1 MASKIKDITKTGPI
15 GLQGIRGTDLY
26 SKLQAGAAN
35 NDKDALAILQG
46 LSNTKPTPYNF
57 GNPEQYFRP
66 IEQAAG
72 SPFEDLGNS
81 SYDDPFVIGEDAS
94 IIGDIRAERQPW
106 YAQLGAGLV
115 KTASLA
121 ATTFID
127 GIAGLIYGIG
137 AAGIAAFDD
146 NYSASE
152 AFSKLWDNDVSNA
165 LQNWNNAMEEWLPNY
180 RTEEELNNAWYQNLG
195 TVNFWADN
203 VLKNIGF
210 TVGAFY
216 SGGAFTKSLKATKL
230 LKGDIGAQVLGSV
243 YSAVNEGRIEANNNS
258 DDWEKLERQKIDD
271 AFLTRLEDAGI
282 TVSSEEELAEY
293 TAADPLYQKQIDNL
307 ADRKAKMGLTDFIGN
322 TVLLSLDNMYSFG
335 KLYKRGFEN
344 AKTIAQKRVTRE
356 ALNEG
361 LEQAAREA
369 DDVIGG
375 IVKDGAE
382 YSFKKITTKQA
393 IGRGLKIGLVEGN
406 EEMLQAMLSEFSG
419 NMQSADSPD
428 AYYEA
433 MTNPDAELK
442 TQDMLTSVTKAF
454 VNTYGNSDR
463 WEEFA
468 VGALTGLFGMPTFG
482 KVANS
487 DANTW
492 IGRGK
497 KFGVS
502 GGLFGEIGNA
512 NRTNAEGQEAV
523 DYMNR
528 YLRKLQD
535 QKRHFVQSQS
545 FTDAMDGYAEAGDTF
560 EYKNA
565 EDNEDFAA
573 ISRFAKVG
581 RLKDLRDI
589 VKQDFENI
597 SDEELEKIARFT
609 SPQDTAGDANE
620 TAVGGWRNEDGSYMS
635 DTEYGR
641 YQMRIE
647 LAQKRDKILKEI
659 DNYEKSVREVR
670 AIGNNSLTEDQVN
683 ELAWLNWKVGQFDS
697 RFSNIKE
704 DNEYTFTMFSNA
716 LLNFRDSI
724 DEESEEG
731 QKWMKSVNNLID
743 FMSYLQGA
751 PTAISLASRIAGNKE
766 IVDALMNE
774 DMYDIY
780 LGESGLSYTEFSR
793 MMNNLKDAGR
803 IAMAADT
810 FNKRL
815 KEFTKDPIKLIQ
827 NRERIDQQVQ
837 QQRTNIQNNQRRQQV
852 EDSSVA
858 DLVSAARDGEDLDSM
873 FDVLPED
880 MDEAQADIDA
890 ANQELNARQRVQ
902 EAQNIITSTDAL
914 VGNDSQEGLIFQVEE
929 ASDQAMQDAA
939 TLMRQSEQRA
949 ESEDELLDLQRE
961 VFNDPNVLFSD
972 NDEIQSLI
980 NQGMSQEEI
989 ALYAQDRLDAARDV
1003 LNTAIGNLDEAKKD
1017 LEDLRTDG
1025 SRTVREDVT
1034 DNPETEQPRDTGH
1047 DATPAGETLTP
1058 AEKKQQEAEA
1068 QTAGMNEDMNDILA
1082 GLEGEESGNPLEDT
1096 QDNLETEPIIPTPA
1110 YTESTINSQ
1119 MEEIDNTDYSRQE
1132 ETEQANYWR
1141 PTTTRYPF
1149 GYTLVQAFK
1158 QLAGRTF
1165 DKFTFPTDKK
1175 SFSKVPFYQMAKYMK
1190 NNDGSSK
1197 YTEAELKRMEV
1208 VYKYLD
1214 KVAAFERVDNG
1225 YVKAGDTIGF
1235 TTISTINDK
1244 AGDVVIFITKN
1255 GQIVGDLMSKSDLSK
1270 SAANRG
1276 MLEFVEKLERELESI
1291 PDGYDDYDFEY
1302 TTHVSKNMVGKVPFT
1317 ISSETQTLN
1326 TIASQTSSTGGTT
1339 QGNLLLGI
1347 AMASGKNTNI
1357 AIEPGR
1363 TKAQGQSAR
1372 EMATM
1377 SPINAIAGQPF
1388 MLVETSSDRRKYIT
1402 VPFIMPRYD
1411 QSTQHTGLAAQVH
1424 HLITKI
1430 LNADEKDFGGLKLDL
1445 RELLALEDV
1454 HINIDPVT
1462 QKMKMTITPRG
1473 EKHQVTVFNDLVTA
1487 PDASTRISQALYGQ
1501 PFQISRRYING
1512 QINGLDYN
1520 TLVGEIAYTN
1530 LPQGGTHT
1538 VSDWF
1543 TINPIDKDGK
1553 EIKAKNPK
1561 STGVNPEARDRK
1573 VTIIQGSAF
1582 EVDTRTW
1589 EITNNKGEVMD
1600 PNKQSERWNRIRAM
1614 AYGQA
1619 QNKDTSRP
1627 YQTPWGLFD
1636 ATRSQF
1642 ISAEEQ
1648 VITEGIAAVGEALKQ
1663 QSEQFTKQREAD
1675 VLNWLKRPN
1684 VTTAINSYIELGIKV
1699 TPDLSVEN
1707 VLNAMISKETNAD
1720 VKVALQDVLRF
1731 DSTKAYLDS
1740 LIASYK
1746 PAANQSPSGQETVDF
1761 ESLVAANTE
1770 KMKKSRLLG
1779 NAKRKALWEV
1789 LSPKQKHTIANDILH
1804 QEQWMRQLE
1813 QAWQPKTQDFN
1824 EKVLRG
1830 SVDTLIGNQPLNR
1843 ENATQD
1849 AKSIT
1854 AKERAWFDSHLP
1866 QLSTAERLHFVGRIM
1881 GISQEGDPIE
1891 AWGQFSNGVITI
1903 ANNAARGTL
1912 YHEAFHSVVYTLLTD
1927 AEYSEL
1933 YDAAKARYGNQSA
1946 EALEEILAEGFR
1958 RYMEIREEPVSGTI
1972 AKIFQTLKRWIN
1984 NLFGKTAAID
1994 NLFYRINQGQYA
2006 NRETREVKDVTRNM
2020 WSGAQEA
2027 AKKIFFDEVYGQR
2040 LSEWDIHRINQKLS
2054 RLSSLAGDSQPW
2066 ILRQSRNGGYYIAGY
2081 KNRPV
2086 TMEDYWSPGLWRN
2099 VRYRTNDTS
2108 SISRQQYSRD
2118 KHDVANLS
2126 EEQVNYMAERGVTPQ
2141 EFNTWSNEAKDIFL
2155 RCM

>member
-1 MASKIKDITKTGPI
+1 MAKDITETGPV
-15 GLQGIRGTDLY
+15 GLKGIKGINQQSQVDTSDYWDSLMTGIASSNGRQLAAAYTPDQSTDVGMLTSAY
-26 SKLQAGAAN
+26 
-35 NDKDALAILQG
+35 G
-46 LSNTKPTPYNF
+46 LGDS
-57 GNPEQYFRP
+57 
-66 IEQAAG
+66 I
-72 SPFEDLGNS
+72 
-81 SYDDPFVIGEDAS
+81 YDDAVQSVHQLEHLQ
-94 IIGDIRAERQPW
+94 DIRAAEQPW
-106 YAQLGAGLV
+106 YAQLGAGLLKGV
-115 KTASLA
+115 SLA
-121 ATTFID
+121 ATTFLD
-127 GIAGLIYGIG
+127 GTLGLVGGIVEMPNKG
-137 AAGIAAFDD
+137 F
-146 NYSASE
+146 SA
-152 AFSKLWDNDVSNA
+152 LWENEISNG
-165 LQNWNNAMEEWLPNY
+165 LQEWNNLMEEWVPTY
-180 RTEEELNNAWYQNLG
+180 RSEEEMNNSWWQNMG
-195 TVNFWADN
+195 TVNFWADG
-203 VLKNIGF
+203 VLKNLGF
-210 TVGAFY
+210 TVGAFS
-216 SGGAFTKSLKATKL
+216 SGNVFTKGLKAVGL
-230 LKGDIGAQVLGSV
+230 LKSGIAAQVLGGV
-243 YSAVNEGRIEANNNS
+243 YSAVNEARIEANNNP
-258 DDWEKLERQKIDD
+258 DDWEKLALQELDDQYLQLLQDRGIEVTNYDDFER
-271 AFLTRLEDAGI
+271 
-282 TVSSEEELAEY
+282 
-293 TAADPLYQKQIDNL
+293 
-307 ADRKAKMGLTDFIGN
+307 RKASDPDYQRMVDDIAERKKSMGATIFWGN
-322 TVLLSLDNMYSFG
+322 TVLTSLDNIYSFG
-335 KLYKRGFEN
+335 KLYKRGFQN
-344 AKTIAQKRVTRE
+344 AQTIAKKRATKN

-361 LEQAAREA
+361 LEQAARE
-369 DDVIGG
+369 DDEVIGG
-375 IVKDGAE
+375 IVKEGAD
-382 YSFKKITTKQA
+382 YNFKKITKKQA
-393 IGRGLKIGLVEGN
+393 LGRGLKIGLVEGN
-406 EEMLQAMLSEFSG
+406 EEMAQALISATAG
-419 NMQSADSPD
+419 NWETYDSPD
-428 AYYEA
+428 AYYRA
-433 MTNPDAELK
+433 MNDPQAELK
-442 TQDMLTSVTKAF
+442 TKDFLTSVTEGFA
-454 VNTYGNSDR
+454 NTYGNGDR

-468 VGALTGLFGMPTFG
+468 IGAITGLLGMPTFG
-482 KVANS
+482 KVNNS

-492 IGRGK
+492 LGK
-497 KFGVS
+497 GKTIAFS

-512 NRTNAEGQEAV
+512 NRINREGQEVV
-523 DYMNR
+523 DYMNS
-528 YLRKLQD
+528 YVRKLKD
-535 QKRHFVQSQS
+535 QQRHFVQSQS
-545 FTDAMDGYAEAGDTF
+545 FTDAMDGYAEAGNAF

-581 RLKDLRDI
+581 RLEDLRDI
-589 VKQDFENI
+589 VKQDFANI

-609 SPQDTAGDANE
+609 SPQDTEGDNAE
-620 TAVGGWRNEDGSYMS
+620 TAIGGWRNADGSYMS
-635 DTEYGR
+635 DTEAGR
-641 YQMRIE
+641 NQMRQE
-647 LAQKRDKILKEI
+647 LSEKRDKILKQI
-659 DNYEKSVREVR
+659 DNYEQSVGKVR
-670 AIGNNSLTEDQVN
+670 AIANASLSEDQVN
-683 ELAWLNWKVGQFDS
+683 ELAWLDWKLSQFDD

-704 DNEYTFTMFSNA
+704 KNAETFQRFGNT
-716 LLNFRDSI
+716 LLNLRDAI
-724 DEESEEG
+724 DENSEEG
-731 QKWMKSVNNLID
+731 KKYLKSVNNVMD

-751 PTAISLASRIAGNKE
+751 KSSLELASRVAGNSRIME
-766 IVDALMNE
+766 QLMNE
-774 DMYDIY
+774 DNFDFFF
-780 LGESGLSYTEFSR
+780 GESGMSYSNFVD
-793 MMNNLKDAGR
+793 MMTNLQDAGK
-803 IAMAADT
+803 IAMAAKT
-810 FNKRL
+810 FNER
-815 KEFTKDPIKLIQ
+815 FQDFIKNPMKVIQ
-827 NRERIDQQVQ
+827 NREKIDQQVQ

-852 EDSSVA
+852 EDSSVS

-880 MDEAQADIDA
+880 MDEAQADMDA

-914 VGNDSQEGLIFQVEE
+914 VGNDSQEGLIFQVEG
-929 ASDQAMQDAA
+929 ASDQAMQDAS

-972 NDEIQSLI
+972 NDEIQSLV
-980 NQGMSQEEI
+980 NQGISQEEI
-989 ALYAQDRLDAARDV
+989 AQYAQDRLDAARDV

-1068 QTAGMNEDMNDILA
+1068 QTADMNEDMNDALA
-1082 GLEGEESGNPLEDT
+1082 GLEGEENGNPLEDT

-1110 YTESTINSQ
+1110 YTESIINSQ
-1119 MEEIDNTDYSRQE
+1119 IGEIYNTDYSRQE
-1132 ETEQANYWR
+1132 EAEQAAYWK
-1141 PTTTRYPF
+1141 PTTTRLPIHRKI
-1149 GYTLVQAFK
+1149 GDD
-1158 QLAGRTF
+1158 R
-1165 DKFTFPTDKK
+1165 
-1175 SFSKVPFYQMAKYMK
+1175 PFYKIAKDLK
-1190 NNDGSSK
+1190 NADGSPR
-1197 YTEAELKRMEV
+1197 YTEAELKRMEA
-1208 VYKYLD
+1208 VYKELD
-1214 KVAAFERVDNG
+1214 KVGAFERVDNG

-1235 TTISTINDK
+1235 TTIKSLNDE
-1244 AGDVVIFITKN
+1244 AGDVVILITKN
-1255 GQIVGDLMSKSDLSK
+1255 GQIVGDLMSKSDLVK

-1291 PDGYDDYDFEY
+1291 PDGAYVSYDFGY
-1302 TTHVSKNMVGKVPFT
+1302 TTHVSKNMVGKVPLT
-1317 ISSETQTLN
+1317 IKSKAQTLN

-1347 AMASGKNTNI
+1347 AMASGKNVNI

-1377 SPINAIAGQPF
+1377 SPVNAIAGQPF

-1402 VPFIMPRYD
+1402 VPFMMPRYD
-1411 QSTQHTGLAAQVH
+1411 QSTQHTGLAAQVN
-1424 HLITKI
+1424 HLITQI
-1430 LNADEKDFGGLKLDL
+1430 LNADEKDFGRLKLDL

-1454 HINIDPVT
+1454 HINIDPAT

-1530 LPQGGTHT
+1530 LSQGGTHT

-1561 STGVNPEARDRK
+1561 STGVNPEARDRT
-1573 VTIIQGSAF
+1573 VTINDVQGNAF
-1582 EVDTRTW
+1582 NIDIRTW
-1589 EITNNKGEVMD
+1589 EITNSRGEVMD
-1600 PNKQSERWNRIRAM
+1600 PNKQSEGWNVYRAI
-1614 AYGQA
+1614 AYGKS
-1619 QNKDTSRP
+1619 QNKDLTKP
-1627 YQTPWGLFD
+1627 YDTPWGLFD
-1636 ATRSQF
+1636 ATKNQF
-1642 ISAEEQ
+1642 IAAEEQ

-1675 VLNWLKRPN
+1675 VLNWLKRPE

-1720 VKVALQDVLRF
+1720 VKAALQDALRF

-1740 LIASYK
+1740 LIASHK

-1761 ESLVAANTE
+1761 ESLVAANTG

-1824 EKVLRG
+1824 EKMLRG

-1866 QLSTAERLHFVGRIM
+1866 QLSTAERLHFVERIM

-1912 YHEAFHSVVYTLLTD
+1912 YHEAFHSVVHTLLTD
-1927 AEYSEL
+1927 AEYSKL

-1958 RYMEIREEPVSGTI
+1958 RYMEIREKPVSGTI

-1994 NLFYRINQGQYA
+1994 NLFYRISQGQYA

-2020 WSGAQEA
+2020 WSDAQEA
-2027 AKKIFFDEVYGQR
+2027 AKRIFFDEVYGQR

-2054 RLSSLAGDSQPW
+2054 RLASQAGDSQPW
-2066 ILRQSRNGGYYIAGY
+2066 FLRQSRNGGYYIAGY

-2086 TMEDYWSPGLWRN
+2086 TMDDYWSPGLWRR

-2108 SISRQQYSRD
+2108 STSRQQYSRD
-2118 KHDVANLS
+2118 KHDIANLS
-2126 EEQVNYMAERGVTPQ
+2126 EEQVNYITERGVTPQ